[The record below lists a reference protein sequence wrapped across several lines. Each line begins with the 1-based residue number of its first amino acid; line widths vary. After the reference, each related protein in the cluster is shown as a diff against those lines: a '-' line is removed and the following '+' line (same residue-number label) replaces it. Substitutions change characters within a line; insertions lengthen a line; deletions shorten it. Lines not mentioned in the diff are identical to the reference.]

1 MKKLITILIVLILI
15 AAAGMGYYTF
25 EYAKKMQPNDE
36 VISKSELFN
45 VSGDQVAIMYNH
57 SLQDPVGY
65 YQDGQIYL
73 PLTWTRENLNPRF
86 YWDSSVEKLF
96 YVLPT
101 EIRTTDLTGRSAQG
115 QPELLRKNNDLYL
128 SLSLVT
134 AYSDIAA
141 TAFTNDEAKRVFI
154 EDTWTSFET
163 ASLTDDLMLR
173 TGRSIKQRGIT
184 PLDKGARVRILR
196 DYELDP
202 DPNAPSGDADDSEAD
217 DEPWCRVRTEEG
229 FTGYVPKK
237 KLSSY
242 DAVQPKS
249 SFAAPEY
256 THISLGE
263 PVVLGWHQVSNM
275 ESNQSL
281 SALIKNAAPLNV
293 ISPTWFSLTDNS
305 GNMDNFI
312 SDEYI
317 AAAHEQ
323 GLQVWAL
330 IDNFNENVNSTEL
343 LSNATARSNVISQL
357 IASVT
362 EHGIDGI
369 NIDFEQIK
377 PEASE
382 AFIEFLRELSV
393 SCRNHHIVLSVDDPN
408 ATLGNIYYN
417 RRAQAECVDYIINMG
432 YDEHYAGG
440 DAGSVSSFPFFKN
453 GIDLSLAEVPADRF
467 IAGLPFYTRI
477 WQEEDG
483 KTTSSSVGLGAA
495 QQWVQDNAVA
505 LTWDN
510 ELGQYVGFSEAGN
523 IWLEDRESLTLKMDY
538 IREQNLGGVAGWRL
552 GLETPETWETIQF

>member
-173 TGRSIKQRGIT
+173 TGRSIKQRGII

-202 DPNAPSGDADDSEAD
+202 DPNAPSADSDDSEAD

-281 SALIKNAAPLNV
+281 NTLIKNAAPLNV

-495 QQWVQDNAVA
+495 QQWIQDNAVA